1 MFCSGCGREVSKE
14 AAFCEACGA
23 PLSSVGTLAGNEE
36 KTTKEEINPPL
47 SGLGVASLVISILGI
62 FVAGIIL
69 GTLAIVFGLIG
80 MSQCDKGQFSGK
92 GFARSGLIIGI
103 VDVVGAI
110 FILLCYL

>member
-1 MFCSGCGREVSKE
+1 MS
-14 AAFCEACGA
+14 
-23 PLSSVGTLAGNEE
+23 LVGTLAGNEE
-36 KTTKEEINPPL
+36 TTTKEEINPPL
-47 SGLGVASLVISILGI
+47 SGLGVASLVISIGI

-69 GTLAIVFGLIG
+69 GTLAIVSGLIG

>member
-1 MFCSGCGREVSKE
+1 M
-14 AAFCEACGA
+14 
-23 PLSSVGTLAGNEE
+23 AGNEE
-36 KTTKEEINPPL
+36 TTTKEEINPPL
-47 SGLGVASLVISILGI
+47 SGLGVASLVISIGI

>member
-1 MFCSGCGREVSKE
+1 MS
-14 AAFCEACGA
+14 
-23 PLSSVGTLAGNEE
+23 LVGTLAGNEE
-36 KTTKEEINPPL
+36 TTTKEEINPPL
-47 SGLGVASLVISILGI
+47 SGLGVASLVISIGI

-80 MSQCDKGQFSGK
+80 TSQCDKGQFSGK

>member
-1 MFCSGCGREVSKE
+1 MFCSSCGREVSKE

-23 PLSSVGTLAGNEE
+23 PLSSVGTLAGNKE

-47 SGLGVASLVISILGI
+47 SGLGVASLVLSILGL

-69 GTLAIVFGLIG
+69 GTLAILFLLIVL
-80 MSQCDKGQFSGK
+80 SQCDKGHCIVK
-92 GFARSGLIIGI
+92 GFARIGLIIGI